1 MLFKNMIFFRKCGC
15 FFSNEKMEQTLF
27 EYLLHIYNK
36 VLFLYTKL
44 INSFLCVG
52 VAWFQAATWEVWMVR
67 CVRELL
73 CLEAN
78 SAAAWECGTMLT
90 RDTCQ
95 EVACIHLQ
103 AWFGGVNL
111 HCAATDRILDLC
123 CETQLAFLFL
133 IENEVVVVALSVLYL
148 LVVGIDVLAYGLWST
163 EIERSTLYLENFT
176 GRDGNLVYREIIVCV
191 YLTDNVVDSRCWV
204 GNSLN
209 REECVVCQVDYCQL
223 VGCCLILDDKLIVIC
238 QSISHPYV
246 QLTGKTFFA
255 IRTCIFENYSIAAYL
270 HGIPYVCM
278 KSCAI
283 PSLST

>member
-1 MLFKNMIFFRKCGC
+1 
-15 FFSNEKMEQTLF
+15 MEQTLF

-90 RDTCQ
+90 RDTSQ

-111 HCAATDRILDLC
+111 HCAATNRILDFAAKLNSPSS
-123 CETQLAFLFL
+123 FLL
-133 IENEVVVVALSVLYL
+133 RTK
-148 LVVGIDVLAYGLWST
+148 LWS
-163 EIERSTLYLENFT
+163 
-176 GRDGNLVYREIIVCV
+176 
-191 YLTDNVVDSRCWV
+191 
-204 GNSLN
+204 
-209 REECVVCQVDYCQL
+209 
-223 VGCCLILDDKLIVIC
+223 
-238 QSISHPYV
+238 
-246 QLTGKTFFA
+246 
-255 IRTCIFENYSIAAYL
+255 
-270 HGIPYVCM
+270 
-278 KSCAI
+278 
-283 PSLST
+283 

>member
-1 MLFKNMIFFRKCGC
+1 
-15 FFSNEKMEQTLF
+15 MEQTLF

-78 SAAAWECGTMLT
+78 SAAAWECGAMLT
-90 RDTCQ
+90 RDTSQ

-148 LVVGIDVLAYGLWST
+148 LVVGIDVLPHGLGVRKSKGVP
-163 EIERSTLYLENFT
+163 STLRISPVGIETLSI
-176 GRDGNLVYREIIVCV
+176 GR
-191 YLTDNVVDSRCWV
+191 
-204 GNSLN
+204 
-209 REECVVCQVDYCQL
+209 
-223 VGCCLILDDKLIVIC
+223 
-238 QSISHPYV
+238 
-246 QLTGKTFFA
+246 
-255 IRTCIFENYSIAAYL
+255 
-270 HGIPYVCM
+270 
-278 KSCAI
+278 
-283 PSLST
+283 

>member
-1 MLFKNMIFFRKCGC
+1 MWLLFQTRKWSRR
-15 FFSNEKMEQTLF
+15 FSSTCS
-27 EYLLHIYNK
+27 IYNK
-36 VLFLYTKL
+36 VLFLYPKL

-78 SAAAWECGTMLT
+78 SAAAWECGAMLT
-90 RDTCQ
+90 RDTSQ

-148 LVVGIDVLAYGLWST
+148 FVVGIDVLTYGFGVRKSKGVP
-163 EIERSTLYLENFT
+163 STLRISPVGIETLSI
-176 GRDGNLVYREIIVCV
+176 GR
-191 YLTDNVVDSRCWV
+191 
-204 GNSLN
+204 
-209 REECVVCQVDYCQL
+209 
-223 VGCCLILDDKLIVIC
+223 
-238 QSISHPYV
+238 
-246 QLTGKTFFA
+246 
-255 IRTCIFENYSIAAYL
+255 
-270 HGIPYVCM
+270 
-278 KSCAI
+278 
-283 PSLST
+283 

>member
-1 MLFKNMIFFRKCGC
+1 MLFKNMIFFRICGC
-15 FFSNEKMEQTLF
+15 FFKRENGADAF
-27 EYLLHIYNK
+27 RVPAPYIYNK

-78 SAAAWECGTMLT
+78 SAAAWECGAMLT
-90 RDTCQ
+90 RDTSQ

-111 HCAATDRILDLC
+111 HCAATNRILDLC

-148 LVVGIDVLAYGLWST
+148 LVVGIDVLAYGLCSAVAGGY
-163 EIERSTLYLENFT
+163 ECIIKLKLYL
-176 GRDGNLVYREIIVCV
+176 
-191 YLTDNVVDSRCWV
+191 
-204 GNSLN
+204 
-209 REECVVCQVDYCQL
+209 
-223 VGCCLILDDKLIVIC
+223 
-238 QSISHPYV
+238 
-246 QLTGKTFFA
+246 
-255 IRTCIFENYSIAAYL
+255 
-270 HGIPYVCM
+270 
-278 KSCAI
+278 
-283 PSLST
+283 